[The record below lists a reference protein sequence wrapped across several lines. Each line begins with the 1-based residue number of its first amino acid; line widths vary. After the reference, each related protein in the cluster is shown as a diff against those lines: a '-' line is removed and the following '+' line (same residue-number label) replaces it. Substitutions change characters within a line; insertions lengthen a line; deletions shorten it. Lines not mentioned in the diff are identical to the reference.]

1 MISHGITSPLL
12 SAFRSPLAH
21 LSTVSLASSPFKS
34 VLIQFQAFFSF
45 AHSTIS
51 VFTFMQCQGMTTVA
65 YCAID
70 RFRDLPPNSTV
81 SAWWIHV
88 VIMFTAVM
96 LVRSLIPTIAT
107 AVHAGYWG
115 HLGGE

>member
-12 SAFRSPLAH
+12 SAFRSPLH

-81 SAWWIHV
+81 SAWALH
-88 VIMFTAVM
+88 
-96 LVRSLIPTIAT
+96 
-107 AVHAGYWG
+107 
-115 HLGGE
+115 